1 MNNTEAFKFIDGRLL
16 ELTCQ
21 MDLQLSKAQEKRINE
36 EASFLT
42 YVRGLCE
49 RAEVL
54 DVTKYE
60 HPVEIKAFD
69 GTDKVVTYKCYPCP
83 HCGKWVANNENH
95 RFCEWCGQALDFVG
109 KEVPK

>member
-16 ELTCQ
+16 ELVCTSEL
-21 MDLQLSKAQEKRINE
+21 DLKDAQRKRIDK
-36 EASFLT
+36 EAEFLR

-109 KEVPK
+109 KGVTK